1 MIGTWIQSIANTW
14 LAYQL
19 SGSTAITGLVGF
31 MGQIPMLLVT
41 PFAGVLGDRFDRRR
55 MLFIVQ
61 CLLIVQS
68 ITLALLTALH
78 VITVPLLI
86 ALVLMIGLLNAIE
99 TPTRQSFFVQLID
112 KRDDLPN
119 AIALNSVLM
128 NDTRLIGP
136 ALGGVLIAIVGVA
149 ACYSVNALLTVAV
162 LISLTR
168 IRVETIKPG
177 VQRASTFLAELK
189 EGWQYAFG
197 TPAIRTLL
205 AIIAV
210 VSFTISPYVT
220 LMPAIVVV
228 TFQGGA
234 ELAGYFI
241 GAVGLGAFIGALR
254 LAARKNLRGLA
265 KWIAIAAVIA
275 GLAAVG
281 FSFSRSVWVSMICLA
296 FVGFGLITAGATI
309 NTILQSIV
317 DDDKRS
323 RVVALYT
330 AAFIGATPLGHLTS
344 GWLAEQIGAPRTF
357 LVNGIVCCAAGLL
370 FAWRLPHLRGALRRI
385 YIKRGIIPAP
395 PTDTLQ

>member
-1 MIGTWIQSIANTW
+1 MIGTWIQSIGNTW

-19 SGSTAITGLVGF
+19 SGSTVITGLVGF

-41 PFAGVLGDRFDRRR
+41 PFAGVLGDRSDRRR
-55 MLFIVQ
+55 MLFVVQ

-68 ITLALLTALH
+68 IALALLTALH
-78 VITVPLLI
+78 IITVPLLI

-99 TPTRQSFFVQLID
+99 TPTRQSFFVQLIE

-128 NDTRLIGP
+128 NATRLVGP
-136 ALGGVLIAIVGVA
+136 ALGGLLIVIVGVA
-149 ACYSVNALLTVAV
+149 ACFAVNALLTVAV
-162 LISLTR
+162 LVSLWR
-168 IRVETIKPG
+168 IRVPIGKPRTQG
-177 VQRASTFLAELK
+177 ASTFFSELM
-189 EGWQYAFG
+189 EGWRYAFG
-197 TPAIRTLL
+197 APVSRMLL
-205 AIIAV
+205 ATIAI

-234 ELAGYFI
+234 ELVGYFI

-254 LAARKNLRGLA
+254 LAARKNVRGLA

-281 FSFSRSVWVSMICLA
+281 FSFSRTIWISMICMA
-296 FVGFGLITAGATI
+296 FVGFGLITVGATI

-330 AAFIGATPLGHLTS
+330 AAFIGATPLGHLAS
-344 GWLAEQIGAPRTF
+344 GWLAEHIGAPRTF
-357 LVNGIVCCAAGLL
+357 LVNGIVCCIAGLL
-370 FAWRLPHLRGALRRI
+370 FAWQLPRFIGALRPI

-395 PTDTLQ
+395 PTETLQ